1 MKYNDNLIEYLC
13 DKLLVTKKE
22 FTKEELNSVDEL
34 VIDFYDYEY
43 HITTPMDLNVLSDF
57 HNLESLRLNFVYVSE
72 SDREYF
78 IGLPIKKLI
87 LSNSIVEDISFIDNY
102 TLETFGV
109 IKSRISNY
117 EFVSKQTHLKK
128 LYLIDITL
136 SNLEFVSNLKELE
149 YLSLTSSKIDD
160 VSAICCLSNLNTID
174 IDDSNI
180 TDFSFLNYLPNLKC
194 ISISG
199 SQFRNNKILF
209 KCLVNKGIKVTNRHS
224 FIYTKEDF
232 DNE

>member
-1 MKYNDNLIEYLC
+1 MKYNDNLIEFLC

-22 FTKEELNSVDEL
+22 FTPEELNLVDDL

-72 SDREYF
+72 TDNKYF
-78 IGLPIKKLI
+78 TYLPLKKLI
-87 LSNSIVEDISFIDNY
+87 FNNSIVEEISFIDNY
-102 TLETFGV
+102 LLDTLGI
-109 IKSRISNY
+109 IKSKISDYN
-117 EFVSKQTHLKK
+117 FVSKQLHLKR

-136 SNLEFVSNLKELE
+136 ENLDFLNNLNELQ

-160 VSAICCLSNLNTID
+160 ISALSNLNSLDTID

-180 TDFSFLNYLPNLKC
+180 VDFSFLKYLPNLKC
-194 ISISG
+194 VSISG
-199 SQFRNNKILF
+199 SQFRNNKLIF
-209 KCLVNKGIKVTNRHS
+209 KELIYKGIKVTNRHS
-224 FIYTKEDF
+224 FIYTKEDV
-232 DNE
+232 DND